1 MIKRWSLLEI
11 IYTQIYIYV
20 YIYIKRFNIENKP
33 SQVSK
38 SSFANFLLTLV
49 TVALLILG
57 LCRFFHHDFRF
68 CFNITNFIQPRRA
81 LFKSIID
88 RSIKMKKRYFLKK
101 TKVPSFLSFLFPS
114 FSYLTDNSYYY
125 RRAKKLIIKVGGK
138 EKARLCHFVRNQR
151 RNKLE

>member
-1 MIKRWSLLEI
+1 MIASRNNLH
-11 IYTQIYIYV
+11 TDIYIYV

-101 TKVPSFLSFLFPS
+101 TNAFLPFFSFPFFFLS
-114 FSYLTDNSYYY
+114 Y
-125 RRAKKLIIKVGGK
+125 RRFL
-138 EKARLCHFVRNQR
+138 LLQTS
-151 RNKLE
+151 

>member
-1 MIKRWSLLEI
+1 MIKCWSLLEI

-88 RSIKMKKRYFLKK
+88 RSIKMKKKIFSKKNQSAFL
-101 TKVPSFLSFLFPS
+101 PFLSFPFFFLS
-114 FSYLTDNSYYY
+114 Y
-125 RRAKKLIIKVGGK
+125 RRFL
-138 EKARLCHFVRNQR
+138 LLQTS
-151 RNKLE
+151 